1 MLARIFSVASRISLS
16 LEVVLVLR
24 GWHISVVIWSLLQL
38 HKLSLP
44 LKLYVHERLHRVII
58 LSGPLIRNRDVVV
71 SEILAWLCNLG

>member
-1 MLARIFSVASRISLS
+1 M
-16 LEVVLVLR
+16 VLR

-58 LSGPLIRNRDVVV
+58 LSGPLIRNGDVVV
-71 SEILAWLCNLG
+71 SEILAWLCYLGQRASFLLYEVSLQIYVCEA